1 VSALKVL
8 EPNGI
13 MIYCT
18 CSFAPE
24 ENEMIIDELL
34 RNNKES
40 SIEIE
45 PIKYGDN
52 GLTEFNNHQFKREL
66 GNTKRFYPHIHNT
79 NGFFIAKLRK
89 K

>member
-1 VSALKVL
+1 M
-8 EPNGI
+8 N
-13 MIYCT
+13 
-18 CSFAPE
+18 
-24 ENEMIIDELL
+24 LL

-45 PIKYGDN
+45 PIKYGVN
-52 GLTEFNNHQFKREL
+52 GLTEFNNRQFKREL
-66 GNTKRFYPHIHNT
+66 RNTKRFYPHIHNT